1 MVPNFFGGGYGG
13 KTGNN
18 RTEVR
23 IQERHKA
30 WMSSPS
36 PWGKFL
42 LYYSFGHCYDLSN
55 SKADLI
61 MI

>member
-23 IQERHKA
+23 IQKRHKA

-36 PWGKFL
+36 PRANFFYITHL
-42 LYYSFGHCYDLSN
+42 DT
-55 SKADLI
+55 AI
-61 MI
+61 I